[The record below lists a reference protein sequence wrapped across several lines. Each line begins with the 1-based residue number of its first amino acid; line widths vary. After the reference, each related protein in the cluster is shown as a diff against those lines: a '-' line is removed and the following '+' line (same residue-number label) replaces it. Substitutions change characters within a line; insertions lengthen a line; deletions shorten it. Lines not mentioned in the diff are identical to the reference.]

1 MHTNGPGPGLNFST
15 AWRCGLATSPRL
27 HCDPHQPRRSGAFL
41 SPKFFGDSTRL
52 LGSACEGG
60 RARTAQG
67 SASER
72 AGVGERGLTAQVKHR
87 AWALRVGPSNIRQ
100 SSTRSLRASKIR
112 QCLPG
117 FCALRAGVRSP
128 SGVTLLRGITEILCN
143 ASKSSFRH
151 GLPRR
156 NPFETIIN

>member
-15 AWRCGLATSPRL
+15 AWRCGSATSPRL
-27 HCDPHQPRRSGAFL
+27 HCDPHQPRSGGAFFRQ
-41 SPKFFGDSTRL
+41 KFFGDSTRL
-52 LGSACEGG
+52 QGSACEGG
-60 RARTAQG
+60 RASGPQG
-67 SASER
+67 SASERVAR

-117 FCALRAGVRSP
+117 VCALRTGVRSP
-128 SGVTLLRGITEILCN
+128 LCVTLLRARY
-143 ASKSSFRH
+143 AS
-151 GLPRR
+151 
-156 NPFETIIN
+156 